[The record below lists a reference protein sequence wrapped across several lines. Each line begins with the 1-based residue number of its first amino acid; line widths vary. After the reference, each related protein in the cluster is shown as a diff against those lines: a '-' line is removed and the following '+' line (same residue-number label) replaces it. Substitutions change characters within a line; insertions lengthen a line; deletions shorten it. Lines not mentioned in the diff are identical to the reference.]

1 MLDNATYVTSIKR
14 LCLISDPSGLICQA
28 LLIGHTEA
36 AVELCLQE
44 DRYADAIVLAMT
56 GGPDLLAKTQFRYF
70 EVNLT

>member
-1 MLDNATYVTSIKR
+1 MEHAILRIH
-14 LCLISDPSGLICQA
+14 LISDPSGLICQA

-44 DRYADAIVLAMT
+44 GRYADAIVLAMT

-70 EVNLT
+70 EVNISWGILQ